1 MFLALIAAAIAAFL
15 FLLIR
20 LLHAGMPYE
29 EWVRLERFKGRRKS
43 WKQRV

>member
-1 MFLALIAAAIAAFL
+1 MFFALIAAAIAVFL

-29 EWVRLERFKGRRKS
+29 KWVRLERFKGRRKRR
-43 WKQRV
+43 K